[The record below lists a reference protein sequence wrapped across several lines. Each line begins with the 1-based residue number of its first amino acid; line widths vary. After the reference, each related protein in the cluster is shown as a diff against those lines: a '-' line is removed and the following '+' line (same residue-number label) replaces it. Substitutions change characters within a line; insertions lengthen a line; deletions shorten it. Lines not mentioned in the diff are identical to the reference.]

1 MRDNL
6 NVMRATSVY
15 TRYIGANK
23 SQLPQLPQVGSDF
36 YISRYKANYLD
47 PPTQKLKKELADTVD
62 PPPSSIQMW

>member
-6 NVMRATSVY
+6 NEVRATSVY

-47 PPTQKLKKELADTVD
+47 PPSQKLKKELADTVD
-62 PPPSSIQMW
+62 PPSSIQMW